1 MKPERVPR
9 RAEAKPAVAPDKAL
23 PAGKTTP
30 KTPGKRSRK
39 PATPLPALSAPGPE
53 VAAADVAAVIRTS
66 DGVSAATA
74 NPQAQRPLH
83 GLTMLLGLGVDSGL
97 FLVASATKATA
108 AVRAFARPGH
118 EPQPD
123 EAHRGGYFQALRS
136 SAGSVVYTA
145 YVPWPDG
152 LTRSTALQLACV
164 TDGGAQLLLAVDC
177 VASLGLAPQ
186 DLAALVRPFA
196 RVLRPAVQ
204 SVLDVSH
211 PLSLVLALPPAAARA
226 EPGLQCHFDGVIDGQ
241 AHGWA
246 FDRRQPALRL
256 PVELLFEG
264 QTMARGVAN
273 LHRADLVQAGLG
285 DGHHHFRLALPAA
298 WQDGQPRRLSVRVQQ
313 GNALVSSA
321 EMACS
326 LPQGAPPKPAM
337 ATSVKALPH
346 GDMPASAGITVFTPY
361 FAARTPERQ
370 AELDWCLRQNLACE
384 AVGQL
389 VLMIDD
395 GHEPPVDHPKLQIHR
410 LDCRPTYLHW
420 LRLTEALPD
429 GQVSILA
436 NSDIYF
442 DETLPHVQTALG
454 GPGRFLALSRHEKV
468 GDALQPHSN
477 PKWSQ
482 DVWGL
487 RAGQAMAPSLRKALD
502 IPLGVP
508 RCDNKIAY
516 LFAVHGWAVH
526 NPMHDLRSVHVH
538 ETQQRHYDKKTDTTV
553 MGGVAY
559 VHPSPSLGGASQ
571 LELEVWARN
580 AGAVQSVT
588 LNASLDRWQ
597 AEAEA
602 EAGARQAPEPAV
614 AAPMPAPAPLRAP
627 VREQVRASTAAPARA
642 SPPLSVGHSPVAAG
656 KPVGDARQVQ
666 AAMREGTLVFSA
678 GHRFKVYRC
687 AEGSMAI
694 DSLSPAAAQWLPAAL
709 NDLAD
714 WRSQPEALLASFVP
728 PVAST
733 RPLRIGL
740 RPSDKADLQ
749 FWQYPAATERQA
761 YENHMAAAPSS
772 NVDRGQRLVHTYLAL
787 PWATYIDKEQLPDDV
802 LRLCGPRLA
811 GLAALAEQLGFAL
824 RVHTVC
830 QQIHWR
836 RLVDTFGQIGI
847 TDLHL
852 SHDEQNIDPV
862 REGWPFRVHSWPL
875 FAPNIEVPE
884 RRAGLVIGKPVADRR
899 YLASFIGAHMPHYR
913 SDVRL
918 QLAEAAQAAA
928 RDDILVDL
936 GKMWHFNKLV
946 YQEQVLHKPLAEADA
961 QQVAVAAQRYNEV
974 LSDSVFSLCP
984 EGAGPN
990 TLRIWESLA
999 VGAIPVVIDSGW
1011 RPPTLGAD
1019 PDRSALRDC
1028 CVFWPIDQVPSLW
1041 RAVDGIS
1048 AAQRAAMQGKAVALY
1063 QQARQIMAWRPIS
1076 EAAT

>member
-1 MKPERVPR
+1 MKPKRSPHS
-9 RAEAKPAVAPDKAL
+9 AAAKPALPRDQAPPSGKTMPK
-23 PAGKTTP
+23 PAGKR
-30 KTPGKRSRK
+30 GRK
-39 PATPLPALSAPGPE
+39 QVVGPHVSSVADVGVMATD
-53 VAAADVAAVIRTS
+53 AAAAVGMGDAGPVEAVI
-66 DGVSAATA
+66 
-74 NPQAQRPLH
+74 PLAPTRLP
-83 GLTMLLGLGVDSGL
+83 GLTVLLGLGVESGL
-97 FLVASATKATA
+97 FLVAAAPKATA
-108 AVRAFARPGH
+108 AVRGFQRPGP
-118 EPQPD
+118 EPLAD
-123 EAHRGGYFQALRS
+123 RANVDGSFQALRS
-136 SAGSVVYTA
+136 PAGAVVYTA
-145 YVPWPDG
+145 YLPLPDG
-152 LTRSTALQLACV
+152 MTRSTQLQLACV
-164 TDGGAQLLLAVDC
+164 TENGDQALLAVDC
-177 VASLGLAPQ
+177 VACLGLSPAE
-186 DLAALVRPFA
+186 LAALVRPFV

-204 SVLDVSH
+204 AVLDASH
-211 PLSLVLALPPAAARA
+211 PLSLALAAPAPAAGAA
-226 EPGLQCHFDGVIDGQ
+226 PGLQCHFDGLIDGQ

-246 FDRRQPALRL
+246 FDRRQPELRL
-256 PVELLFEG
+256 PVELLHDG
-264 QTMARGVAN
+264 QTMARGVADM
-273 LHRADLVQAGLG
+273 HRADLVQAGLG
-285 DGHHHFRLALPAA
+285 DGHHHFRLAVPAT
-298 WQDGQPRRLSVRVQQ
+298 WQDGKPRRLSVRVRQ
-313 GNALVSSA
+313 GGDMANSA
-321 EMACS
+321 EMECS
-326 LPQGAPPKPAM
+326 LPQARP
-337 ATSVKALPH
+337 L
-346 GDMPASAGITVFTPY
+346 GDVPASAAITVFTPY
-361 FAARTPERQ
+361 FAARTAERQ
-370 AELDWCLRQNLACE
+370 AELDLCLRQNLACV
-384 AVGQL
+384 AVSQL

-395 GHEPPVDHPKLQIHR
+395 GHEPPLAHPKLQIQR

-442 DETLPHVQTALG
+442 DETLPTVQTALA
-454 GPGRFLALSRHEKV
+454 GPARFLALSRHEKV
-468 GDALQPHSN
+468 GEVLQPHSN

-487 RAGQAMAPSLRKALD
+487 RAGQALAPSLRKALD

-580 AGAVQSVT
+580 AGAVQSVK

-602 EAGARQAPEPAV
+602 GTRQEPAPAV
-614 AAPMPAPAPLRAP
+614 PVPSPAFVPAPAP
-627 VREQVRASTAAPARA
+627 APALVEPVVA
-642 SPPLSVGHSPVAAG
+642 SRSLPAG
-656 KPVGDARQVQ
+656 KPVGDARKVQ
-666 AAMREGTLVFSA
+666 MAMREGALVFSA

-687 AEGSMAI
+687 AQGCMAV
-694 DSLSPAAAQWLPAAL
+694 DSLSPAAAQWLPPAL
-709 NDLAD
+709 NGLVDL
-714 WRSQPEALLASFVP
+714 RSEPHALLAAFVP
-728 PVAST
+728 PVADT
-733 RPLRIGL
+733 RPMRIGL
-740 RPSDKADLQ
+740 RPSDKADVQ

-761 YENHMAAAPSS
+761 FENHLAAAPGS
-772 NVDRGQRLVHTYLAL
+772 NVDPVHRVAHTYLAL
-787 PWATYIDKEQLPDDV
+787 PWATYIDKKQMPDDV
-802 LRLCGPRLA
+802 VRLCGPRLA
-811 GLAALAEQLGFAL
+811 GLAALADQLGFAL

-836 RLVDTFGQIGI
+836 RLVDTFCQIGV

-852 SHDEQNIDPV
+852 SHDEQSIDPV

-884 RRAGLVIGKPVADRR
+884 RRAGVVIGKPLADKR

-936 GKMWHFNKLV
+936 GTEWHFNKLV
-946 YQEQVLHKPLAEADA
+946 YQEQVQHKPLADADA
-961 QQVAVAAQRYNEV
+961 QQVAAAAQRYNEV

-999 VGAIPVVIDSGW
+999 VGAIPVVIAKDWVPPDSKGDS
-1011 RPPTLGAD
+1011 RVLDRCVLFMDEPIDATLFAQLAAM
-1019 PDRSALRDC
+1019 PVEALRE
-1028 CVFWPIDQVPSLW
+1028 
-1041 RAVDGIS
+1041 
-1048 AAQRAAMQGKAVALY
+1048 M
-1063 QQARQIMAWRPIS
+1063 QQAGLRAYAGFRRRIAY
-1076 EAAT
+1076 AV